1 MVSSNGQKTNALMVA
16 GNHQTVTKDLIQKT
30 SVLDAAVHQ
39 QHNERQKRMERKS
52 WVEKCQLDLINNARQ
67 TAR

>member
-1 MVSSNGQKTNALMVA
+1 MGKKTNALMVA

-39 QHNERQKRMERKS
+39 HSTMSGKKEWREKVGLKS
-52 WVEKCQLDLINNARQ
+52 VNWI
-67 TAR
+67 